1 MKGRQKNRL
10 LAVGLIILALM
21 AYQFSFKKTLELGT
35 SINKLELDKA
45 QLENANGR
53 IQYLQQQN
61 AYLDSI
67 LQLSDMSTEVSFDQ
81 ILLQKLNKIS
91 EDNKV
96 QISSYDQPHI
106 YTLEGGTIQ
115 TYTIEVKGDFR
126 NLMLFSS
133 SLEKQRL
140 GKFSSVAFE
149 KKKNFKTR
157 RNQLSCKITLQRL
170 SK

>member
-1 MKGRQKNRL
+1 MKSKQKNRL
-10 LAVGLIILALM
+10 LAVGLIVLSLI
-21 AYQFSFKKTLELGT
+21 AYWFSFKKTFDLGT
-35 SINKLELDKA
+35 SIEQLKLDKA
-45 QLENANGR
+45 QLENASGR

-67 LQLSDMSTEVSFDQ
+67 LQSNDVSVDASFDQ
-81 ILLQKLNKIS
+81 TLFQKINKIS
-91 EDNKV
+91 EENKV

-106 YTLEGGTIQ
+106 YNLEAATIQ

-126 NLMLFSS
+126 NLMLFSN

-140 GKFSSVAFE
+140 GKFSSVTFE

-157 RNQLSCKITLQRL
+157 KDELSCRIILQAL